1 MSEKEIIKNLN
12 QIKELADSDC
22 PMMVSE
28 RITWLINDM
37 TEEDIKYRQGKRK
50 EQMEASY
57 MGAGISFAALALTL
71 LYLAVTS

>member
-1 MSEKEIIKNLN
+1 
-12 QIKELADSDC
+12 
-22 PMMVSE
+22 
-28 RITWLINDM
+28 M
-37 TEEDIKYRQGKRK
+37 TEEDIKFRQGKRK